1 MDAGFDY
8 GGMFIIKDAL
18 CDGTRWHLR
27 DNPPQPATDPYFP
40 LGQSALNLAAEGSAV
55 RVTLQTMTPNF
66 ERFEIR
72 SGEGGWKPA
81 ADNFVWKIQPGLNRL
96 EARTVNAFGVTG
108 PVSTAELQMDP

>member
-1 MDAGFDY
+1 M
-8 GGMFIIKDAL
+8 
-18 CDGTRWHLR
+18 T
-27 DNPPQPATDPYFP
+27 
-40 LGQSALNLAAEGSAV
+40 LAAEGSAV

-66 ERFEIR
+66 QRFETR
-72 SGEGGWKPA
+72 SGEGGWKPT